1 MAQAGGDKVKLG
13 YWKFRGVHRGN
24 GARYLLAYSGAQWEE
39 QSFTFSSEDWPT
51 FKSGGTVE
59 FPNLPFII
67 DGDVNV
73 TETFAVHRY
82 IADKFKPELLGS
94 TPAERAKVMQLYS
107 IVNDKFIN
115 ALVKLVFAE
124 GTTREQLNAAS
135 LGALETGVG
144 PLLNDDR
151 QFLNGANVCLADFIF
166 FETIEY
172 ANQIAKG

>member
-39 QSFTFSSEDWPT
+39 QNFTMGSDEWST
-51 FKSGGTVE
+51 FKSSGTIE

-82 IADKFKPELLGS
+82 IAGKFKPELLGS
-94 TPAERAKVMQLYS
+94 TPAEQARVMQLYS
-107 IVNDKFIN
+107 IANERIMDF
-115 ALVKLVFAE
+115 VKLVFAE
-124 GTTREQLNAAS
+124 GTTRES
-135 LGALETGVG
+135 LHAKAMSGLETGPG
-144 PLLNDDR
+144 SLLSDDR
-151 QFLNGANVCLADFIF
+151 QFLTGANVCLADFVL